1 MCESFPAA
9 GIGPWAKRIVHH
21 IPKREPR
28 YAKVAGSGMD
38 AYRKEL
44 KRKISILEYLIETSS
59 DGRKRVFN
67 CVAANVLELRGI

>member
-1 MCESFPAA
+1 
-9 GIGPWAKRIVHH
+9 
-21 IPKREPR
+21 
-28 YAKVAGSGMD
+28 MD